1 MLDRLLIE
9 IESDKIISDTLFE
22 NCDID
27 ELLDMRDD
35 EEFDS
40 EWIRVYNILNKAK
53 IENYE
58 KKKIDNIR
66 EKSILKVYDL
76 LQSSDIASC
85 VSDDFEII
93 CKAYIICYDDVWINS
108 LIMSYINEKFPC
120 GRLERTNY
128 NIKECINKLCKNKSI
143 G

>member
-53 IENYE
+53 YVKQKLEN
-58 KKKIDNIR
+58 DTNQNI
-66 EKSILKVYDL
+66 
-76 LQSSDIASC
+76 
-85 VSDDFEII
+85 
-93 CKAYIICYDDVWINS
+93 
-108 LIMSYINEKFPC
+108 
-120 GRLERTNY
+120 TN
-128 NIKECINKLCKNKSI
+128 L
-143 G
+143 

>member
-66 EKSILKVYDL
+66 EKSFLKVYDL

-120 GRLERTNY
+120 GRLERTTY